1 MQVLSLAEQKQE
13 SNEKRSLLTSSVM
26 EVSIP
31 EQKTFVNGPLIRE
44 KIVTGKT
51 TKIEKGHPRITPA
64 AATETA
70 AAYFSKRK
78 SAEESVTAY
87 MEKLLGRKPIKREK
101 VTTF

>member
-1 MQVLSLAEQKQE
+1 M
-13 SNEKRSLLTSSVM
+13 R
-26 EVSIP
+26 EVSSP
-31 EQKTFVNGPLIRE
+31 EKKTFVNGPLIRE
-44 KIVTGKT
+44 KIVTGRT

-87 MEKLLGRKPIKREK
+87 MEKLLGRKPIKKESNNFLIASNFLFQK
-101 VTTF
+101 FDGT